1 MYEPMKTAFKFMAT
15 FAAGLVIGGT
25 LVSTF
30 GVGQDHV
37 RQETSMAYYNRNTAI
52 ERGDRAMQ
60 TYFEEVITWNA
71 CMYLSPRFFEGSS
84 YKMDWLATD
93 VEEPPYRRIKDGIS
107 YADLRKLMLE
117 REAAAR

>member
-1 MYEPMKTAFKFMAT
+1 MAT
-15 FAAGLVIGGT
+15 FAAGLLIGGAA
-25 LVSTF
+25 
-30 GVGQDHV
+30 VGNFAVDQKHI
-37 RQETSMAYYNRNTAI
+37 REETKMAFINRVTAI

-84 YKMDWLATD
+84 YEIDWLTTD

-117 REAAAR
+117 REAASE

>member
-1 MYEPMKTAFKFMAT
+1 MKTALKFMAT
-15 FAAGLVIGGT
+15 FAAGLLIGGT
-25 LVSTF
+25 LVWGF
-30 GVGQDHV
+30 GVGQNHV
-37 RQETSMAYYNRNTAI
+37 RQETKMAYYNRNKAI

-71 CMYLSPRFFEGSS
+71 FMYLSPRFFGPGDEI
-84 YKMDWLATD
+84 DWLATD

-117 REAAAR
+117 REAASD

>member
-1 MYEPMKTAFKFMAT
+1 MQQPMKPALKFMAT
-15 FAAGLVIGGT
+15 FAAGLLVGGAI
-25 LVSTF
+25 
-30 GVGQDHV
+30 VGNLAVDQN
-37 RQETSMAYYNRNTAI
+37 RAREETKMAFYNRSEAI

-71 CMYLSPRFFEGSS
+71 FLHLSPRFFDGS
-84 YKMDWLATD
+84 YKIDWLTTD

-117 REAAAR
+117 REVASD